1 MKTTQIQ
8 LRFDAAKLKALEFYL
23 PNNGTS
29 VEQELQKKFDELY
42 DNEVP
47 QNVKDFLKFQSG
59 DKSYDTALEN
69 DTEQTDTPTAEKPS
83 RRQKSSSPK
92 AEAVTEAPA
101 MESGQT
107 LTM

>member
-29 VEQELQKKFDELY
+29 VEQELQRKFDELY

-47 QNVKDFLKFQSG
+47 QSVKDFLKFQSG
-59 DKSYDTALEN
+59 DKSFDAVQEN
-69 DTEQTDTPTAEKPS
+69 GSEQTDTPAADKPS
-83 RRQKSSSPK
+83 RRQKNSSPK
-92 AEAVTEAPA
+92 AEAAAEAPV
-101 MESGQT
+101 MEQT
-107 LTM
+107 M

>member
-29 VEQELQKKFDELY
+29 VEAELQKKFDELY

-47 QNVKDFLKFQSG
+47 QSVKDFLKFQSG
-59 DKSYDTALEN
+59 DKSFDAVQEN
-69 DTEQTDTPTAEKPS
+69 DTEQTDTPTDSGKPS
-83 RRQKSSSPK
+83 RRLKK
-92 AEAVTEAPA
+92 AEAATEAPV

>member
-23 PNNGTS
+23 PNNGTT
-29 VEQELQKKFDELY
+29 VEEELHKKFDELY

-47 QNVKDFLKFQSG
+47 QSVKDFLKFQTG
-59 DKSYDTALEN
+59 DHSAVQDQEN
-69 DTEQTDTPTAEKPS
+69 GTEQSDAPAENKSS
-83 RRQKSSSPK
+83 RRQKASSPK
-92 AEAVTEAPA
+92 AEAATEAPT
-101 MESGQT
+101 MESGQM

>member
-29 VEQELQKKFDELY
+29 VEEELQKKFNELY

-47 QNVKDFLKFQSG
+47 QSVKDFLKFQSG
-59 DKSYDTALEN
+59 DKEFDSTQEN
-69 DTEQTDTPTAEKPS
+69 GTEQTDTTTADKPS
-83 RRQKSSSPK
+83 RKPK
-92 AEAVTEAPA
+92 KVEAAVEAPV

>member
-29 VEQELQKKFDELY
+29 VEEELQKKFNELY

-47 QNVKDFLKFQSG
+47 QSVKDFLKFQTG
-59 DKSYDTALEN
+59 DTSAAQDQENGAEQSDAPAENKS
-69 DTEQTDTPTAEKPS
+69 S
-83 RRQKSSSPK
+83 RRQKGSSPK
-92 AEAVTEAPA
+92 VEAATEAPP

>member
-1 MKTTQIQ
+1 MKTTQLQ
-8 LRFDAAKLKALEFYL
+8 FRFDAAKLKALEFYL

-29 VEQELQKKFDELY
+29 VEEELQKKFNELY

-59 DKSYDTALEN
+59 DVTQSQDSGAEQSDAPVENKS
-69 DTEQTDTPTAEKPS
+69 S

-92 AEAVTEAPA
+92 AEAAAESEP

>member
-42 DNEVP
+42 DTQVP
-47 QNVKDFLKFQSG
+47 QNVKNFLKFQTGAKTFEETQDAS
-59 DKSYDTALEN
+59 
-69 DTEQTDTPTAEKPS
+69 AELTNAS
-83 RRQKSSSPK
+83 DGGK
-92 AEAVTEAPA
+92 AA
-101 MESGQT
+101 
-107 LTM
+107 

>member
-42 DNEVP
+42 DSEVP
-47 QNVKDFLKFQSG
+47 QNVKDFLKFQTG
-59 DKSYDTALEN
+59 DKSFGAVQESSAEPSDTN
-69 DTEQTDTPTAEKPS
+69 SGKPS
-83 RRQKSSSPK
+83 KKLKK
-92 AEAVTEAPA
+92 AEAAAEAPT
-101 MESGQT
+101 MKSGQS

>member
-29 VEQELQKKFDELY
+29 VEEELQKKFNELY

-47 QNVKDFLKFQSG
+47 QSVKDFLKFQTGEHSTTQDQENG
-59 DKSYDTALEN
+59 EVKSDT
-69 DTEQTDTPTAEKPS
+69 TAENKTS
-83 RRQKSSSPK
+83 RRQKTFSPK
-92 AEAVTEAPA
+92 AEAATEAPP